1 LDKWQG
7 VTKVKWLD
15 LISVKQKK
23 VREPESWKAGKLES
37 RKARVLRRKRVS
49 LDSTEEEQI
58 DQIKQFFKEN
68 GLFMLI
74 AIVLVVGG
82 NIGYDYYETSER
94 TAAEAA
100 SLDFS
105 NFQKTVDEVV
115 ATGNGREDA
124 LAMGEAIKADHPGT
138 AYAALGALQLA
149 RLYFDDK
156 AYAKAETELSFAADS
171 NSSLIAP
178 LARIRLAKVISAQSE
193 FERALQAL
201 GDDTGLSGYA
211 SAWHETRGDILFEMG
226 RKDEARQ
233 SYQFAVSTGGD
244 NVLQSLTMKLEDL
257 TFAAAPAGS
266 EETLPSVETEVTAE
280 SSNEGDAE

>member
-1 LDKWQG
+1 
-7 VTKVKWLD
+7 
-15 LISVKQKK
+15 
-23 VREPESWKAGKLES
+23 
-37 RKARVLRRKRVS
+37 VS

-82 NIGYDYYETSER
+82 NIGYDYFETSER

-105 NFQKTVDEVV
+105 NFQKAVDEVV
-115 ATGNGREDA
+115 ATGSGREDA

>member
-1 LDKWQG
+1 M
-7 VTKVKWLD
+7 
-15 LISVKQKK
+15 
-23 VREPESWKAGKLES
+23 
-37 RKARVLRRKRVS
+37 S

-105 NFQKTVDEVV
+105 NFQKAVDEVV
-115 ATGNGREDA
+115 ATGSGREDA
-124 LAMGEAIKADHPGT
+124 LAIGEAIKADHPGT

-178 LARIRLAKVISAQSE
+178 LARIRL
-193 FERALQAL
+193 
-201 GDDTGLSGYA
+201 GDRVDHQFPGHPRDRHGARGVDVGEHDQIGIGETSGVLRPDLRHA
-211 SAWHETRGDILFEMG
+211 V
-226 RKDEARQ
+226 EAVR
-233 SYQFAVSTGGD
+233 
-244 NVLQSLTMKLEDL
+244 LEDGDHA
-257 TFAAAPAGS
+257 TPA
-266 EETLPSVETEVTAE
+266 VTGVPRRRE
-280 SSNEGDAE
+280 HR

>member
-1 LDKWQG
+1 M
-7 VTKVKWLD
+7 
-15 LISVKQKK
+15 
-23 VREPESWKAGKLES
+23 
-37 RKARVLRRKRVS
+37 S
-49 LDSTEEEQI
+49 LDSTEEEQV
-58 DQIKQFFKEN
+58 DQIKQFFREN

-74 AIVLVVGG
+74 AVILVVGG

-115 ATGNGREDA
+115 ATGSGREDA

-156 AYAKAETELSFAADS
+156 AYAEAETELSFAADS
-171 NSSLIAP
+171 SISLIAP
-178 LARIRLAKVISAQSE
+178 LARIRLAKVILAQSE

-233 SYQFAVSTGGD
+233 NYQFAVSTGGD

-257 TFAAAPAGS
+257 TFVAAPAGS
-266 EETLPSVETEVTAE
+266 EETSMSGETEVTSE
-280 SSNEGDAE
+280 SPSEGDAE

>member
-1 LDKWQG
+1 M
-7 VTKVKWLD
+7 
-15 LISVKQKK
+15 
-23 VREPESWKAGKLES
+23 
-37 RKARVLRRKRVS
+37 S

-58 DQIKQFFKEN
+58 DQIKRFFREN

-74 AIVLVVGG
+74 AIILVVGG
-82 NIGYDYYETSER
+82 NVGYDYYETSER

-105 NFQKTVDEVV
+105 NFQKAVDEVV
-115 ATGNGREDA
+115 ASGSGRDDA

-156 AYAKAETELSFAADS
+156 AYAEAEAELSFAIDS
-171 NSSLIAP
+171 NIGLIAP

-193 FERALQAL
+193 FERALHAL
-201 GDDTGLSGYA
+201 GDETGLSGYA

-257 TFAAAPAGS
+257 TFAAALTGS
-266 EETLPSVETEVTAE
+266 KEALTSSDTEAAAETTNESGAE
-280 SSNEGDAE
+280 